1 MGRGCGSGLVFT
13 CIVCKFPVELDDA
26 VVPTAEGRCICVRC
40 FYRQIGDERRLSPAL
55 RRELEALLAAV

>member
-1 MGRGCGSGLVFT
+1 MFT

-40 FYRQIGDERRLSPAL
+40 FSRQLGDERRLSPAL
-55 RRELEALLAAV
+55 RRELEALLAAA